1 MSLTADAKTVKSQR
15 RLMTLHQAASYLA
28 ISYSQARELVIYG
41 HVASVRLPCPR
52 AIDGRPMNRLLVDL
66 ADLDALIEKHR
77 RNGVTG

>member
-1 MSLTADAKTVKSQR
+1 MSLTADTAAKPQR
-15 RLMTLHQAASYLA
+15 RLMTLHQAAAYMG
-28 ISYSQARELVIYG
+28 ISYGSARELVIYG

-77 RNGVTG
+77 CNGVTG